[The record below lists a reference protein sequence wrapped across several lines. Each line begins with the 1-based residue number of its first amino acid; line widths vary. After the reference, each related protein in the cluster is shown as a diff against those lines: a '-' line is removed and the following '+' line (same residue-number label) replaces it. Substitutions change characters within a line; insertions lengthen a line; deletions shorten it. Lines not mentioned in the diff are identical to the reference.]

1 MSDSLWR
8 PGRRSMILGAAA
20 LGATG
25 TGLARAAAGDP
36 FAALE
41 AETGG
46 RIGVAALDGHSGRLI
61 GWRLDERFAMASTFK
76 VLLAAAVLAQVDR
89 GRLRL
94 DQAVPYSEADL
105 LSYAPRT
112 RSHLGQGAM
121 NLADLCAAALEV
133 SDNTAANLLLPLVGG
148 PAGVTA
154 RLRRWGDPVTRLDR
168 TEPTLNTNLPG
179 DPRDTATPRSFAR
192 TLRRVLTGSVLSPA
206 SRARLAGWMIAC
218 ETGSG
223 RLRGGL
229 PPGWRAG
236 DKTGTGENGAV
247 NDVAIAW
254 PPDRAPII
262 IAAFMSAPGRSAD
275 ELGGV
280 HGKIARMAIQQLV
293 RPIVAA

>member
-154 RLRRWGDPVTRLDR
+154 RLRMQERK
-168 TEPTLNTNLPG
+168 
-179 DPRDTATPRSFAR
+179 
-192 TLRRVLTGSVLSPA
+192 SP
-206 SRARLAGWMIAC
+206 C
-218 ETGSG
+218 
-223 RLRGGL
+223 
-229 PPGWRAG
+229 
-236 DKTGTGENGAV
+236 
-247 NDVAIAW
+247 
-254 PPDRAPII
+254 
-262 IAAFMSAPGRSAD
+262 
-275 ELGGV
+275 
-280 HGKIARMAIQQLV
+280 QL
-293 RPIVAA
+293 